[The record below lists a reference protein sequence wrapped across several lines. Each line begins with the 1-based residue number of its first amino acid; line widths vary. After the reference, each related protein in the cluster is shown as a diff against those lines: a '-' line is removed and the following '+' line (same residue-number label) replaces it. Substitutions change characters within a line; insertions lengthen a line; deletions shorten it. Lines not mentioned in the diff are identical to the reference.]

1 MPTHKKKTKAVKAV
15 NRVKSVQRVKAAVP
29 VTAGAKPIRLQKI
42 LAASGI
48 DSRRKCEELILGGSV
63 MVNGEVINSLP
74 AFADPAVDDIRV
86 EGRRIRAEE
95 KVYFLLNK
103 PKNVICTSRDPQGRP
118 KAVDLAPCKERVF
131 CVGRLDADTTGLI
144 LLTNDAELT
153 NRLTHPRY
161 ELTKTYEVV
170 VRGRMEGDA
179 IEALKKG
186 VWLAE
191 GKTEGAAVRVL
202 RRTNFETTLEISIR
216 QGLNRQLRRAFA
228 RVGYKVKGLKR
239 TRIGDIELKGIPLGQ
254 CKKLT
259 GIQLGYL
266 RRATGLK

>member
-1 MPTHKKKTKAVKAV
+1 MPTPKKKKI
-15 NRVKSVQRVKAAVP
+15 RPAAASAQG
-29 VTAGAKPIRLQKI
+29 TKPIRLQKI

-48 DSRRKCEELILGGSV
+48 DSRRKCEELILDGSV
-63 MVNGEVINSLP
+63 MVNGEIINSLP
-74 AFADPAVDDIRV
+74 AFADPEKDDIRV
-86 EGRRIRAEE
+86 NGSRIRAEQ

-103 PKNVICTSRDPQGRP
+103 PKNVICTSHDPQGRP

-161 ELTKTYEVV
+161 ELPKTYEVS
-170 VRGRMEGDA
+170 VRGRMEGEDV
-179 IEALKKG
+179 EKLKKG

-191 GKTEGAAVRVL
+191 GKTEMAALKVL
-202 RRTNFETTLEISIR
+202 RRTNLETVLEISIR

-239 TRIGDIELKGIPLGQ
+239 TSIGDIELKGIPVGQ

-259 GIQLGYL
+259 GAQLGYL
-266 RRATGLK
+266 RRATGMK

>member
-1 MPTHKKKTKAVKAV
+1 
-15 NRVKSVQRVKAAVP
+15 
-29 VTAGAKPIRLQKI
+29 
-42 LAASGI
+42 
-48 DSRRKCEELILGGSV
+48 

-74 AFADPAVDDIRV
+74 AFADPEKDDIRV
-86 EGRRIRAEE
+86 NGRRIRAEE

-144 LLTNDAELT
+144 LMTNDSELA

-161 ELTKTYEVV
+161 ELPKTYEVK
-170 VRGRMEGDA
+170 VRGRMEGED
-179 IEALKKG
+179 IEKLKKG

-191 GKTEGAAVRVL
+191 GKTEPAAIKVL
-202 RRTNFETTLEISIR
+202 RRTNLETLIEISIR

-228 RVGYKVKGLKR
+228 RVGYKVKSLTR
-239 TRIGDIELKGIPLGQ
+239 TCIGSIELKGIAQGQ
-254 CKKLT
+254 CKMLT
-259 GIQLGYL
+259 PAQLNYL

>member
-1 MPTHKKKTKAVKAV
+1 MKRSISPKGD
-15 NRVKSVQRVKAAVP
+15 R
-29 VTAGAKPIRLQKI
+29 KPIRLQKI

-48 DSRRKCEELILGGSV
+48 DSRRKCEELILDGSV
-63 MVNGEVINSLP
+63 MVNGEIISSLP
-74 AFADPAVDDIRV
+74 AFADPEKDDIRV
-86 EGRRIRAEE
+86 NGSRIRPET

-103 PKNVICTSRDPQGRP
+103 PKNVICTSHDPQGRP

-161 ELTKTYEVV
+161 ELPKTYEVK
-170 VRGRMEGDA
+170 VRGRMEGDDL
-179 IEALKKG
+179 EKLKKG

-191 GKTEGAAVRVL
+191 GKTEKSAIKIL
-202 RRTNFETTLEISIR
+202 RRSNLETVIEISIR

-228 RVGYKVKGLKR
+228 RVGYKVKALIR
-239 TRIGDIELKGIPLGQ
+239 TSIGDIELKAIAQGE

-259 GIQLGYL
+259 SAQLGYL